1 LAFTKKQKQMMVA
14 QYEEWLEKSQAIF
27 ILSYT
32 GLTNKQIE
40 RMRRALREAGGEG
53 HILKNTLFE
62 IALKNK
68 GIGFEEE
75 LVETSLAGFAFHDP
89 AAIAKILA
97 DTVKDREMVDKLDFK
112 VGFLGGNLISAEDI
126 RNLAKLPPLPIMR
139 AQILGTILAPASK
152 LVRTINEPGS
162 QVARVLKAY
171 SEA

>member
-1 LAFTKKQKQMMVA
+1 MAFTKKQKQMMVA
-14 QYEEWLEKSQAIF
+14 EYEEWLDKSQAVF

-40 RMRRALREAGGEG
+40 RMRRALREAGGEA

-68 GIGFEEE
+68 GFAVEEE
-75 LVETSLAGFAFHDP
+75 IAETSLAGFAFQDP
-89 AAIAKILA
+89 ASIAKILA
-97 DTVKDREMVDKLDFK
+97 DTAKDREMVDKLDFK